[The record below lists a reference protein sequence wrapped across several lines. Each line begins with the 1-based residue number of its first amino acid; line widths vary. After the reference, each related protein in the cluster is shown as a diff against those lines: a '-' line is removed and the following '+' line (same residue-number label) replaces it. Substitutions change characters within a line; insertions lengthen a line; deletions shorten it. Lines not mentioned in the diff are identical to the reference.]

1 MAKTT
6 KQSSAETGET
16 AVKPVRKKAA
26 STKKGVRKASTK
38 STVTSKNASSKKAIT
53 KKQPVAKKAVEKKAA
68 TKKKAVPK
76 RRAATGAVV
85 HRQITDAERRQM
97 IAEAAYVRAE
107 SQGFLSDERDDWL
120 LAEAEV
126 DSLLTRAGV
135 IVTD

>member
-1 MAKTT
+1 MAKIT

-16 AVKPVRKKAA
+16 AVKPVGKKAA
-26 STKKGVRKASTK
+26 STKKGVRKVSTK
-38 STVTSKNASSKKAIT
+38 STVTSKNASSKKA
-53 KKQPVAKKAVEKKAA
+53 VAKKAVETKAA

-76 RRAATGAVV
+76 KRAATGAVV